1 MWDAF
6 PLSKGSFLFL
16 WRFLYRGA
24 GLNTDASLKI
34 KGILSNVGCSVIL
47 TLILK
52 KHTGSL
58 WKLLRNCLNLQDIEM
73 CEYIKAVHTYSAWT
87 SSRHVFIFRV
97 CCNLTDKSGTYGTS
111 SSLTYYLFKS
121 SNRNWKDALQVI
133 SIRYYLKH
141 SYKLSSNKYQKS
153 QLSST
158 MVFNIQEEFFSLVIN
173 KTSSDVMTCH
183 LHQTMSCS
191 MYPVDKTAT
200 TTGGQPYLPQWP
212 QQEDSQMAKWLNYHG
227 FYYFG
232 ISKRPKLIEDQLWP
246 LGVQEIQSSPDQ
258 SQSLS

>member
-6 PLSKGSFLFL
+6 PLSKGFFLFL

-52 KHTGSL
+52 KHTGLL

-73 CEYIKAVHTYSAWT
+73 WECI
-87 SSRHVFIFRV
+87 
-97 CCNLTDKSGTYGTS
+97 
-111 SSLTYYLFKS
+111 
-121 SNRNWKDALQVI
+121 
-133 SIRYYLKH
+133 KH

-158 MVFNIQEEFFSLVIN
+158 MVFNIQKEFFSLVIN
-173 KTSSDVMTCH
+173 TTLSDVITCH
-183 LHQTMSCS
+183 LHQTMSCT

-200 TTGGQPYLPQWP
+200 TWTTTGGQPYFPQWP
-212 QQEDSQMAKWLNYHG
+212 QQEDSPDHAKWLYSGTIMNLTILVFQKG
-227 FYYFG
+227 
-232 ISKRPKLIEDQLWP
+232 P
-246 LGVQEIQSSPDQ
+246 
-258 SQSLS
+258 SQ